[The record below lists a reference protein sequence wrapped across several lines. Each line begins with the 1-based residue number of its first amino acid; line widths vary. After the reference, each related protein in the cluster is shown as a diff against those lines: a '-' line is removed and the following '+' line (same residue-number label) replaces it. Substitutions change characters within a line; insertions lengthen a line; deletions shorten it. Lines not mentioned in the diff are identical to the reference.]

1 MAGQKRRQRKQ
12 NINIFTFRWYLVF
25 FNFLIR
31 GSAAKIATVTNAH
44 WTHHCVSNA
53 HWTPLIDDMP
63 RIPSR
68 SGQDMPSDP
77 LIHGIITNICDI
89 IIYKRGTVSVSYPMR
104 GYRGRYLPCLQR
116 DTHIFDPPFQP
127 VQKPSKNQKIYHL
140 AVFSAKFR
148 PIGPKKAEQERGRC
162 VFGLY

>member
-1 MAGQKRRQRKQ
+1 MKLSESIVLHVVQ
-12 NINIFTFRWYLVF
+12 
-25 FNFLIR
+25 LIP
-31 GSAAKIATVTNAH
+31 GPFYKSLNGAQ
-44 WTHHCVSNA
+44 
-53 HWTPLIDDMP
+53 DMQW
-63 RIPSR
+63 IPSR
-68 SGQDMPSDP
+68 YGQDMPSNP
-77 LIHGIITNICDI
+77 LICVIITNICDI

-148 PIGPKKAEQERGRC
+148 PMGPTKAEQERGRC
-162 VFGLY
+162 VFGLYWPLNMAQDRFGWSYKKNLQKT

>member
-1 MAGQKRRQRKQ
+1 MLKICPRYAQ
-12 NINIFTFRWYLVF
+12 N
-25 FNFLIR
+25 
-31 GSAAKIATVTNAH
+31 
-44 WTHHCVSNA
+44 
-53 HWTPLIDDMP
+53 MP
-63 RIPSR
+63 RIHS
-68 SGQDMPSDP
+68 SYGQDMPSNP
-77 LIHGIITNICDI
+77 LIHGRITHICDI

-148 PIGPKKAEQERGRC
+148 PMGPKKAELERGRC
-162 VFGLY
+162 VFGLYWPLNMAPDRFGWSYEKNLQKT